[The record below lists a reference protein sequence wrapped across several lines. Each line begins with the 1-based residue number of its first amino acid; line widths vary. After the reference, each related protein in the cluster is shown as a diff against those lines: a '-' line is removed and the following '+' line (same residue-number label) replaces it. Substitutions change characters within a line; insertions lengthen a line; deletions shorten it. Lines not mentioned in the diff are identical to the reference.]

1 MRPSIGRHGDSA
13 LLAIFRLG
21 GLTGYQLR
29 ELCGLSRSTAALA
42 LKRLERAGLAGWS
55 DLTLGRSYHGGRP
68 HRVYHLWRR
77 GAAGVIAGGFL
88 AGIEDGQ
95 EARRSYARCQV
106 PSRAAHAWLRNEY
119 LALLAAACRRR
130 RGSS

>member
-13 LLAIFRLG
+13 LLTIFRLG
-21 GLTGYQLR
+21 GVTGYQLR
-29 ELCGLSRSTAALA
+29 ELCGLGRSTAAFS

-55 DLTLGRSYHGGRP
+55 DLTLSRSYRGGRP

-77 GAAGVIAGGFL
+77 GAVGVIAGGFL
-88 AGIEDGQ
+88 AGIEDAD
-95 EARRSYARCQV
+95 EARRSYALCQV

-119 LALLAAACRRR
+119 LALLAAACSRREP
-130 RGSS
+130 S

>member
-1 MRPSIGRHGDSA
+1 MRPSTGRHGDLA
-13 LLAIFRLG
+13 LLAIFKLG
-21 GLTGYQLR
+21 GLTGFQLR
-29 ELCGLSRSTAALA
+29 ELCGLGRSVSALA

-55 DLTLGRSYHGGRP
+55 DLTLGHSRLGGRP

-77 GAAGVIAGGFL
+77 GAVGVVAGGFL
-88 AGIEDGQ
+88 AGIEDEDAGR
-95 EARRSYARCQV
+95 ARRLYARCQV

-119 LALLAAACRRR
+119 LALLAGACR